1 MRSSVRKRLTMRLA
15 ALALFAVFHVGG
27 PAQAFD
33 ARDRTFAPGRV
44 GAIVKG
50 ATKPE
55 DLARIYGAANV
66 RTTKIYPL
74 GGGDD
79 TSPGV
84 LIHAETADALEVTFS
99 DDGKRIVTVAILGK
113 NWRTMEGL
121 RIGTPLAELERI
133 NGGPFELYGFGWD
146 FGGRVQSSGRTL
158 EAYSIFL
165 YTTLAGGTER
175 DDVTGDKTISSRH
188 PALKTLGVEVN
199 LIYVP
204 FDS

>member
-1 MRSSVRKRLTMRLA
+1 MRLSVRTRLNLRLTAFALLA
-15 ALALFAVFHVGG
+15 AFHLAG

-33 ARDRTFAPGRV
+33 AGDRTFAPGRV

-66 RTTKIYPL
+66 RTTRIYPL

-99 DDGKRIVTVAILGK
+99 DDGKRIVSVAILGR
-113 NWRTMEGL
+113 NWRTKEGL

-133 NGGPFELYGFGWD
+133 IGGPFELYGFGWD
-146 FGGRVQSSGRTL
+146 FGGQVQRSGPSL
-158 EAYSIFL
+158 EAYDIFL
-165 YTTLAGGTER
+165 RTTKVGGKER
-175 DDVTGDKTISSRH
+175 DEVTGDKTISSRH

-199 LIYVP
+199 LIHVP